1 MNAREFLES
10 RGKAEGEK
18 VAKAAGTS
26 YAYLYQI
33 SLGHRRP
40 RVDLAKRLVA
50 ASDGEMDLV
59 SLLTFE
65 RPAGGFQAGA

>member
-1 MNAREFLES
+1 MNARQFLEL
-10 RGKAEGEK
+10 RGREVAEK
-18 VAKAAGTS
+18 VARKAGTS

-40 RVDLAKRLVA
+40 SLALAKRLVA
-50 ASDGEMDLV
+50 ASGGEMDLV

-65 RPAGGFQAGA
+65 RPAAGYQVSA